1 MDERYA
7 HMWQFLLSRPTR
19 RRIITYE
26 CTSHISKIINPEII
40 CKEVTRPVWGHTCV
54 RGISILL
61 CDQNFNVVNNPR
73 FSPRQNKGR
82 VLYTWKYSKFVISC
96 HHPGLPFNRKISI
109 FLCFKKSRYGYYAYT
124 YLCQV
129 IYSKFKKIKSSSM
142 WKCDV

>member
-26 CTSHISKIINPEII
+26 CTSHISKIKNPEII

-73 FSPRQNKGR
+73 FSLDKTRAEYSTHENTLNLSSHVIIR
-82 VLYTWKYSKFVISC
+82 VSHSTWRLVYFFVLRNPDMAIM
-96 HHPGLPFNRKISI
+96 PILIYA
-109 FLCFKKSRYGYYAYT
+109 RYFT
-124 YLCQV
+124 LNL
-129 IYSKFKKIKSSSM
+129 KKIKSSSM